1 MKYKFR
7 SAIKL
12 LSLLACVG
20 LSACQILSSAEQ
32 IAAVDSTDI
41 SRSRISFDS
50 VRAKDPQ
57 SQIGARGHPKV
68 LRANGGAYESQKL
81 DELLAVIVGQLVT
94 HSNDPDRAYTI
105 TVLNTAAVNAFA
117 LPGGYLYVTRGL
129 LALANDSS
137 EVAAVLA
144 HEMAH
149 VSSNHGVQR
158 SRQAKA
164 VDIADRVTSEVVT
177 NPVVAKVAKAS
188 TEKRLAAFS
197 KQQELQ
203 ADAVGIKLLGES
215 GFDPFAA
222 ARFLVSMDRYA
233 SWSSSSESHTHDM
246 SNTHPSTPRRI
257 ELARRHARLIGPPG
271 TGERN
276 KERYLDG
283 IDGLVF
289 GDQGNDG
296 VIRDKRFSHA
306 KLGIMF
312 SVPEQFELI
321 NRDDAVLAS
330 GPNETAVR
338 FDAETKGMGFST
350 PVTYLKSG
358 WVNGLV
364 KDSVRGLTINGL
376 PAARAEAVTGD
387 WKFVVTVIELQRRF
401 YRFIMAAPKSA
412 PDIVPV
418 SNTISESFRQMT
430 DADRAA
436 LKPLRI
442 KMVKVQPLDTVASL
456 SQQMSGV
463 SRKEILFRSL
473 NGLGENDPVAKGS
486 RVKIIVD

>member
-1 MKYKFR
+1 
-7 SAIKL
+7 
-12 LSLLACVG
+12 
-20 LSACQILSSAEQ
+20 
-32 IAAVDSTDI
+32 
-41 SRSRISFDS
+41 
-50 VRAKDPQ
+50 
-57 SQIGARGHPKV
+57 
-68 LRANGGAYESQKL
+68 
-81 DELLAVIVGQLVT
+81 
-94 HSNDPDRAYTI
+94 
-105 TVLNTAAVNAFA
+105 
-117 LPGGYLYVTRGL
+117 
-129 LALANDSS
+129 
-137 EVAAVLA
+137 
-144 HEMAH
+144 
-149 VSSNHGVQR
+149 
-158 SRQAKA
+158 
-164 VDIADRVTSEVVT
+164 
-177 NPVVAKVAKAS
+177 
-188 TEKRLAAFS
+188 
-197 KQQELQ
+197 
-203 ADAVGIKLLGES
+203 
-215 GFDPFAA
+215 
-222 ARFLVSMDRYA
+222 
-233 SWSSSSESHTHDM
+233 M

-430 DADRAA
+430 DEDRAA